1 MEGLM
6 TFVFLLIFILN
17 VYRRLAGEP
26 PKKRSQWPHPPLG
39 PVLPKEEP
47 GRRVQRVQVP
57 AMEPERVPEPVMS
70 VSEGPAR
77 PLLVEQ
83 LDSEHPGKSTEIRL
97 TLSDEELIR
106 GIVLSEVLGPPRAR
120 KPHAAGWR

>member
-6 TFVFLLIFILN
+6 TFVFLLIFIMN
-17 VYRRLAGEP
+17 IYRRLAGEP

-39 PVLPKEEP
+39 PVLPKAEP
-47 GRRVQRVQVP
+47 GRQVPRVQVETIEPKRPPEP
-57 AMEPERVPEPVMS
+57 AMS
-70 VSEGPAR
+70 ASESPAR

-83 LDSEHPGKSTEIRL
+83 LESEHAAKMTEVRL

-120 KPHAAGWR
+120 KPYAAGWR